1 LILTLFIAICL
12 IALVMIV
19 IGLTKP
25 LESAQALIG
34 FVFLF
39 LLSIIIIGGNLEYEK
54 GVNTN
59 SSYAYDSYNRVNYT
73 SQIVVYDYTKFND
86 TTSKQIG
93 YYLAIASIVG
103 FVGVILSLKRVSS
116 PNE

>member
-1 LILTLFIAICL
+1 
-12 IALVMIV
+12 MII

-39 LLSIIIIGGNLEYEK
+39 LLAMLIIGGNLEYQSGENK
-54 GVNTN
+54 TT
-59 SSYAYDSYNRVNYT
+59 SYNYNSTTLNNTVEIKNFT
-73 SQIVVYDYTKFND
+73 YTKFND